1 MSRVAL
7 RFPRKAKALLYGNI
21 LLSFCTGVVW
31 FALHRW
37 GKVEGEFGTEFNP
50 LEPWLLKIHG
60 ASAFL
65 AMMGFGYL
73 LATHVHVGWRSRRN
87 RRLGMTL
94 VGTVALLMLSGYLL
108 YYSAGEDFRSAVSW
122 VHLGLGVSLPL
133 TLGTHVWL
141 GHRRR

>member
-7 RFPRKAKALLYGNI
+7 HFPRRAKLMLYGNI
-21 LLSFCTGVVW
+21 ALSFASGIAW

-37 GKVEGEFGTEFNP
+37 GQVEGEFGPEKSP
-50 LEPWLLKIHG
+50 LEPWLLRVHG

-73 LATHVHVGWRSRRN
+73 LASHVHVGWRSRRN
-87 RRLGMTL
+87 RRLGALL
-94 VGTVALLMLSGYLL
+94 VGAVSLLILSGYLL

-122 VHLGLGVSLPL
+122 IHLGLGLSLPGV
-133 TLGTHVWL
+133 LGLHVWK
-141 GHRRR
+141 GHRR